1 MKKRIKTLVALGLVM
16 AMVTGCGNSAQ
27 KETETSTAGKSSDSA
42 TENSAS
48 VNNDEE

>member
-27 KETETSTAGKSSDSA
+27 KETETSSAGKL
-42 TENSAS
+42 
-48 VNNDEE
+48 